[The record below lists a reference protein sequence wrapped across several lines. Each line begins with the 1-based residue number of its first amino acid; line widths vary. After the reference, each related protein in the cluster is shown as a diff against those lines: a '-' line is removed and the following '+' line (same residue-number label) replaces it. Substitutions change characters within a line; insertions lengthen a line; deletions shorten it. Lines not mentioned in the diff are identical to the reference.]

1 MSEQTKK
8 RMTPAQWSE
17 ARAMWA
23 SGEFTLEQISE
34 KFAVTRETLS
44 RRFKKD
50 GVAKGQSQV
59 DKRVEEEIVQQVVN
73 NKDKWAERAEH
84 VRETYY
90 KTAETIRNMN
100 LKVIG
105 DAMKGPGAFSAQ
117 PDLKALGMLISNLE
131 KLRVGQFAITGLD
144 KELAEE
150 DEIPELMV
158 RSLTEKE
165 IKLIREAQSEAAQ
178 EDEIE
183 LGNVE
188 PYLEDLAEDEDGLVI
203 EGEDD

>member
-1 MSEQTKK
+1 
-8 RMTPAQWSE
+8 
-17 ARAMWA
+17 
-23 SGEFTLEQISE
+23 
-34 KFAVTRETLS
+34 
-44 RRFKKD
+44 
-50 GVAKGQSQV
+50 
-59 DKRVEEEIVQQVVN
+59 
-73 NKDKWAERAEH
+73 
-84 VRETYY
+84 
-90 KTAETIRNMN
+90 MN

-188 PYLEDLAEDEDGLVI
+188 PYLEDLTEGEDGLVI
-203 EGEDD
+203 EGADA

>member
-1 MSEQTKK
+1 MTEQIKK
-8 RMTPAQWSE
+8 RMTPAQWTE

-59 DKRVEEEIVQQVVN
+59 DKRVEEEIVQQVVSN
-73 NKDKWAERAEH
+73 QDKWAERAEH

-144 KELAEE
+144 KELAED
-150 DEIPELMV
+150 DEIPELLV
-158 RSLTEKE
+158 RSLTDSE
-165 IKLIREAQSEAAQ
+165 IQSIRDAQSAPQ
-178 EDEIE
+178 EDDEIE
-183 LGNVE
+183 LGDVT
-188 PYLEDLAEDEDGLVI
+188 PYLEDLAEDEEGLVV
-203 EGEDD
+203 EGEED

>member
-1 MSEQTKK
+1 MTEQIKK
-8 RMTPAQWSE
+8 RMTPAQWTE

-50 GVAKGQSQV
+50 GVVKGQSQV
-59 DKRVEEEIVQQVVN
+59 DKRVEEEIVQQVVSN
-73 NKDKWAERAEH
+73 QDKWAERAEH

-144 KELAEE
+144 KELAED
-150 DEIPELMV
+150 DEIPELLV
-158 RSLTEKE
+158 RSLTDSE
-165 IKLIREAQSEAAQ
+165 IQSIRDAQSAPQ
-178 EDEIE
+178 EDDEIE
-183 LGNVE
+183 LGDVT
-188 PYLEDLAEDEDGLVI
+188 PYLEDLAEEEEGLVV
-203 EGEDD
+203 EGEED